1 MRKCLL
7 GVLLVAVISLVAVA
21 AGTLDVYFINVGHGD
36 AILIDCGDWEAL
48 LDAGPGSREANLELL
63 SVLSEH
69 VHDGIIELAILSHS
83 HADHY
88 NGFQIVFNQ
97 YEVWEFW
104 RSFDTDPDP
113 DPDPDCDEYRC
124 FLAALAGEGL
134 VPKHLER
141 GDRVVMGQIEW
152 VVLGPG
158 DLRTGRN
165 NDNENSLVFLLT
177 YGDVRF
183 LFVGDI
189 ESDGEAA
196 LLDIE
201 IPEGPLVLK
210 AAHHGSDT
218 ATSTEFLAWADPEL
232 AVISCDSDDLDD
244 RVASELDSRFV
255 PHLRTSSSG
264 TIHVSTDGESVWVT
278 TDTLPKQIVDY
289 SEE

>member
-1 MRKCLL
+1 MWK
-7 GVLLVAVISLVAVA
+7 GIVAFLLVAVVSLVVCA
-21 AGTLDVYFINVGHGD
+21 AETVDVYFIDVGAGD

-48 LDAGPGSREANLELL
+48 LDAGSGYSATNEA
-63 SVLSEH
+63 VLAVLAEH
-69 VHDGIIELAILSHS
+69 VDDGIIELAILSHS
-83 HADHY
+83 DANHY
-88 NGFQIVFNQ
+88 GGFCAVLGQ

-104 RSFDTDPDP
+104 RSFDTEPDVSGP
-113 DPDPDCDEYRC
+113 AYSLFLRS
-124 FLAALAGEGL
+124 LAAEGL

-158 DLRTGRN
+158 DLGTGRN
-165 NDNENSLVFLLT
+165 NDDENSLVFLLT

-189 ESDGEAA
+189 GSDGEAA
-196 LLDIE
+196 LLNIE

-210 AAHHGSDT
+210 VAHHGSDT

-232 AVISCDSDDLDD
+232 AIISCNSDDLDN
-244 RVASELDSRFV
+244 RVESRLDSV
-255 PHLRTSSSG
+255 GIPYLQTWSSG

-278 TDTLPKQIVDY
+278 TDTLSKQIVDC